1 MNSHSL
7 GLQYLQYA
15 GNFIFKIV
23 QEKYEVKRWEGAERD
38 DGGVMNVVL
47 DAATLYGSGLRSHLF
62 PSNMDWDSVCQI
74 WELQVSSEHP
84 SCSLPSSPL

>member
-1 MNSHSL
+1 M
-7 GLQYLQYA
+7 
-15 GNFIFKIV
+15 
-23 QEKYEVKRWEGAERD
+23 